1 MGRGKRV
8 EHVLCDFPEPTADQ
22 CVVRVTA
29 INGGNL
35 VSASDANGMSYLCR
49 IPAKYHNVFW
59 VKIGGYLIVDKLPDA
74 SNDENAQKLHSTV
87 QHFLFRDQI
96 RNLQNKSLWPAQFEE
111 IEGKAGRDDDMLR
124 RNPNHRIGGDS
135 EEEGESEKDDD
146 SSEGDFG
153 SGDGGQEHAMHEAA
167 TDAAGNS
174 V

>member
-59 VKIGGYLIVDKLPDA
+59 VKIGARRCLA
-74 SNDENAQKLHSTV
+74 SFHEGSTFHPV
-87 QHFLFRDQI
+87 SYVSDLTDI
-96 RNLQNKSLWPAQFEE
+96 A
-111 IEGKAGRDDDMLR
+111 LR
-124 RNPNHRIGGDS
+124 LMS
-135 EEEGESEKDDD
+135 T
-146 SSEGDFG
+146 
-153 SGDGGQEHAMHEAA
+153 QAA
-167 TDAAGNS
+167 I
-174 V
+174 